1 MAKVAW
7 SAGIDHVSG
16 ALAKPGSNL
25 QHSCERML
33 LATHRTAPTCSTDCN
48 RLYMQKKT
56 KRSTP
61 LTLDEVAAR
70 NRFKAVEAAVR
81 ARQQDPSK
89 ITQDQLDFIAQKN
102 TADGCKTMK
111 KYLWSICGAEYDQN
125 H

>member
-16 ALAKPGSNL
+16 ALAKPGSNP

-33 LATHRTAPTCSTDCN
+33 LATHRVAPTCSNDCN
-48 RLYMQKKT
+48 RLYMQKKA

-61 LTLDEVAAR
+61 KGADEIAANTRFATVAGM
-70 NRFKAVEAAVR
+70 VR
-81 ARQQDPSK
+81 ARAVDMSK
-89 ITQDQLDFIAQKN
+89 MTQDQEDFLAQKDLAN
-102 TADGCKTMK
+102 GKRTMK
-111 KYLWSICGAEYDQN
+111 AYLWSICGAEYDQN